1 MKINNADE
9 DNEISEINM
18 TPFVDIVLVILV
30 IFMAT
35 ATFVTQGKIAISL
48 PKSSA
53 QTDISKPT
61 KPIIITIDKE
71 GSLFF
76 NDKEMDIKKLDDALQ
91 QDSDISVKDGVILR
105 SDAKTSFE
113 YVVKVIDVCKKNN
126 ISKFSIQ
133 TQEQRK

>member
-1 MKINNADE
+1 MKTSNAYE

-35 ATFVTQGKIAISL
+35 ATFVAQGKIAISL
-48 PKSSA
+48 PKASA
-53 QTDISKPT
+53 SADTKEPLKPLVIS
-61 KPIIITIDKE
+61 IDKE
-71 GSLFF
+71 GLLY
-76 NDKEMDIKKLDDALQ
+76 LDDKLIDRQ
-91 QDSDISVKDGVILR
+91 TLSDELLKKSDTATKGVILR

-113 YVVKVIDVCKKNN
+113 YVVNVIDICKQNS

-133 TQEQRK
+133 TQTEKK

>member
-1 MKINNADE
+1 MKTDNVYE

-35 ATFVTQGKIAISL
+35 ATFVAEGKIAISL
-48 PKSSA
+48 PKA
-53 QTDISKPT
+53 TQNEQAVEPT
-61 KPIIITIDKE
+61 KPIIITIDKDGKFYFE
-71 GSLFF
+71 ENLIETQALSDEL
-76 NDKEMDIKKLDDALQ
+76 IKNHDRA
-91 QDSDISVKDGVILR
+91 SRDGVILR

-113 YVVKVIDVCKKNN
+113 YVVKAMDVCKQNS

-133 TQEQRK
+133 TQE

>member
-1 MKINNADE
+1 MKTNNAYE

-18 TPFVDIVLVILV
+18 TPFVDIVLVVLV

-35 ATFVTQGKIAISL
+35 ATFVAQGKIAISL

-53 QTDISKPT
+53 HKEVSKPK

-71 GSLFF
+71 GTLLF
-76 NDKEMDIKKLDDALQ
+76 NDKESKLENLSVALQ
-91 QDSDISVKDGVILR
+91 QNIDIATKDGVILR
-105 SDAKTSFE
+105 SDAKTPFE
-113 YVVKVIDVCKKNN
+113 HVVKVIDACKQNN

-133 TQEQRK
+133 TQEQNR

>member
-1 MKINNADE
+1 MKTSNAYE

-48 PKSSA
+48 PKASA
-53 QTDISKPT
+53 SADAKEPLKLLVIS
-61 KPIIITIDKE
+61 IDKE
-71 GSLFF
+71 GLLYVD
-76 NDKEMDIKKLDDALQ
+76 DKLIDRQTLSEELLKK
-91 QDSDISVKDGVILR
+91 SDTATKGVILR

-113 YVVKVIDVCKKNN
+113 YVVNVIDICKQNN

-133 TQEQRK
+133 TQTEKK